1 MIPQLKKEYLER
13 VKPALTEKF
22 KYANPNQVP
31 KIDKIVINTCVGK
44 EADRKKAV
52 EDAVEELGRITGQKP
67 VATIAKISVANFKL
81 REGESIGAK
90 VTLRGRQMYEFLERF
105 IKTAVP
111 RIRDFRGVPSKSF
124 DGRGNYA
131 IGVADQTIFPEV
143 ELDKIKR
150 NIGFDIIIVTT
161 ANTDNEAREL
171 LELMG
176 MPFRKPTKAA
186 EPAEPAAV

>member
-1 MIPQLKKEYLER
+1 MIPQLKKEYEER
-13 VKPALTEKF
+13 VKPALIEKF
-22 KYANPNQVP
+22 AYANPNQVP
-31 KIDKIVINTCVGK
+31 RIDKIVINTCVGK

-52 EDAVEELGRITGQKP
+52 EDAIEELGRITGQKP
-67 VATIAKISVANFKL
+67 VATVAKISVANFKL
-81 REGESIGAK
+81 RAGESIGAK

-111 RIRDFRGVPSKSF
+111 RIRDFRGVSPKSF

-150 NIGFDIIIVTT
+150 NIGFDIVIATT
-161 ANTDNEAREL
+161 ADTDAEAREL
-171 LELMG
+171 LEQMG
-176 MPFRKPTKAA
+176 MPFRKPTQVV
-186 EPAEPAAV
+186 EAVSA